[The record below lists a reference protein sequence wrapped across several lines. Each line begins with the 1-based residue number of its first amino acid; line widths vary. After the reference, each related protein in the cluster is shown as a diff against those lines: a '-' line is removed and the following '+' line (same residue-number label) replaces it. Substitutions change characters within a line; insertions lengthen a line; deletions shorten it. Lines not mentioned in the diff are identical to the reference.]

1 MPSLGKDLSKI
12 RSHLGLS
19 IQDIQYATKI
29 PVDTIQS
36 IENDSIFSREDEGKT
51 YIRSFVRSYGRA
63 LKIDKDTMIKAL
75 DQWET
80 GNYNHLLLQQF
91 KELAEQEVNV
101 PDQQP
106 TQSKA
111 EESVKS
117 SQPKKIEKTG
127 AEKKPESSPS
137 IQKKEAN
144 VTEKTVKPSAEEKKP
159 VAPKP
164 GGTSSRRN
172 VDWANMGHKFS
183 EEKKHTPIWIV
194 GLIILFIIAAFA
206 GYLLYNNDYFAAFTD
221 RDSQEQSVD
230 TESQS
235 TQGSLSLNLDEPN
248 QNVIP
253 ESESQLHNVELDD
266 VLYITVYAAYSNLDP
281 VRVWSDLKPRLDP
294 YWLEQGVALHFEFQ
308 DTIRIRGP
316 YSNLLLFKNG
326 HIIENF
332 LESYYDDNENV
343 IELTRDIFT
352 ADSKWAQSVSF
363 ELPDG
368 VAEPDSVAN
377 RPSF

>member
-206 GYLLYNNDYFAAFTD
+206 GYLLYNNGYFAAFTD

-235 TQGSLSLNLDEPN
+235 TQGSLSLNFDEPN
-248 QNVIP
+248 QNDIP
-253 ESESQLHNVELDD
+253 DSESQLHNVELDD

>member
-1 MPSLGKDLSKI
+1 MPSIGKDLSKI

-91 KELAEQEVNV
+91 KALAQQEVNV
-101 PDQQP
+101 PEQQP

-111 EESVKS
+111 KESVNS
-117 SQPKKIEKTG
+117 SQTKNTEQTG
-127 AEKKPESSPS
+127 AEKKYESSPS

-144 VTEKTVKPSAEEKKP
+144 FTEKTVKPSAEKKGP

-164 GGTSSRRN
+164 GSTSSRRN

-206 GYLLYNNDYFAAFTD
+206 GYLLYNNGYFAAFTD
-221 RDSQEQSVD
+221 RDSQEQIVD

-248 QNVIP
+248 QNDITG
-253 ESESQLHNVELDD
+253 SDAQLQNVELDD

-352 ADSKWAQSVSF
+352 ADSKWAQPISF

-368 VAEPDSVAN
+368 VAEPDSVAD